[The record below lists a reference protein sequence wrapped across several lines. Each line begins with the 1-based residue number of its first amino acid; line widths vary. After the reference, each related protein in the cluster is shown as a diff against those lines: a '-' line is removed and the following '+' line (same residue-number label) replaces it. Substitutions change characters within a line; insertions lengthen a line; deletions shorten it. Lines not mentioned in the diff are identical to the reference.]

1 MVGMDLREMTTRKLA
16 EFDRIEANRPDLRQA
31 AVAVVLIED
40 GQGRVCFLLTM
51 RAATL
56 RAHAGQYALPGG
68 RIDEGESV
76 IDAAIRET
84 WEEIGLKLP
93 ADAVLGLLDDFITRS
108 GYVMTPVVMWGGVN
122 PEMNPSPD
130 EVAILHI
137 VPLDD
142 IDIEPRLIS
151 IPESDAPVIQLPLFG
166 NYVHAP
172 TAAIVHQFR
181 EVVLR
186 DRPTRVAHFE
196 QPVFAWQ

>member
-1 MVGMDLREMTTRKLA
+1 MVCMDLRAETTRKLA
-16 EFDRIEANRPDLRQA
+16 EFDRIPANRPDLRQS
-31 AVAVVLIED
+31 AVALVLIED
-40 GQGRVCFLLTM
+40 TEGRPSFLLTM

-76 IDAAIRET
+76 IDAALRET
-84 WEEIGLKLP
+84 WEEIGLLLP
-93 ADAVLGLLDDFITRS
+93 ETAVLGLLDDFITRS
-108 GYVMTPVVMWGGVN
+108 GYVMTPVVVWGGTN
-122 PEMNPSPD
+122 PVMNPSPD
-130 EVAILHI
+130 EVAILHV
-137 VPLDD
+137 VPLAD

-166 NYVHAP
+166 NFVHAP

-181 EVVLR
+181 EVVLQG
-186 DRPTRVAHFE
+186 RPTRVAHFE

>member
-1 MVGMDLREMTTRKLA
+1 MDLRAETLRKLA
-16 EFDRIEANRPDLRQA
+16 EFDRVPANRPDLRQA
-31 AVAVVLIED
+31 AVALVLIED
-40 GQGRVCFLLTM
+40 AQGRPCFLLTM

-68 RIDEGESV
+68 R
-76 IDAAIRET
+76 ET
-84 WEEIGLKLP
+84 WEEIGLQLGP
-93 ADAVLGLLDDFITRS
+93 ESVLGELDDFITRS
-108 GYVMTPVVMWGGVN
+108 GYVMTPVVVWGGTN
-122 PEMNPSPD
+122 PILNPSPD
-130 EVAILHI
+130 EVAILHV

-172 TAAIVHQFR
+172 TAAVIHQFR

-196 QPVFAWQ
+196 QPVFAWR

>member
-1 MVGMDLREMTTRKLA
+1 MDDLRAETTRKLA
-16 EFDRIEANRPDLRQA
+16 AFDRIAANRPDLRQA

-40 GQGRVCFLLTM
+40 AESRPCFLLTM

-68 RIDEGESV
+68 RIDDGETV
-76 IDAAIRET
+76 IDAARRET
-84 WEEIGLKLP
+84 WEEIGLQLP
-93 ADAVLGLLDDFITRS
+93 ESAVLGLLDDFITRS
-108 GYVMTPVVMWGGVN
+108 GYVMTPVVMWGGKD
-122 PEMNPSPD
+122 PILNPSPD
-130 EVAILHI
+130 EVAILHV
-137 VPLDD
+137 VPLED

-172 TAAIVHQFR
+172 TAAIIHQFR
-181 EVVLR
+181 EVVLQ

-196 QPVFAWQ
+196 QPVFAWR